1 MILVYAENITPR
13 VKYIFDIVFTDILKI
28 SYSITNIKKLF
39 LSSQGI
45 KFNYSKTRFKDELF
59 VYSSDL
65 LFQNSIEKQEIEV
78 TEWQGLKIFFQTNS
92 QSDLPF
98 DIFAASFYLV
108 SRYEEYLPFVADKH
122 KRFNASDSLA
132 FIHNFL
138 KEPIVNKWSEKFSD
152 ILVNKYPELQL
163 PKRQFHF
170 IPTIDVDNAYF
181 FKGKGI
187 VRTFGSSLKS
197 FFYFKK
203 NINRYQVIFGLKK
216 DPFDNFRLLR
226 RLHANYKPVYFFLV
240 GKYGLFD
247 RNISIKI
254 KRYKKLIQSMSR
266 YDNVGIHPSYSSYD
280 NFKTLKKEV
289 NNLSTI
295 IGEKVI
301 RSRNHFLRLKFP
313 ETYQSLL
320 KLNIKEDY
328 TMGYSSQ
335 IGFRAG
341 ICTPFLF
348 YDLTKEEITDLKIF
362 PFALMDVTFIRS
374 LKLSPKE
381 ALYEIKKIITEVKY
395 VNGTFIS
402 LWHNETF
409 SNINEYKGW
418 QFVYQEMLRFFE
430 NF

>member
-1 MILVYAENITPR
+1 MVLVYVENITPR
-13 VKYIFDIVFTDILKI
+13 VKYVFDLIFTDILKI
-28 SYSITNIKKLF
+28 SYSITNIKNLF
-39 LSSQGI
+39 LSSQLI

-59 VYSSDL
+59 VYSTDL

-122 KRFNASDSLA
+122 KRFKASDSLA

-138 KEPIVNKWSEKFSD
+138 KEPIVNKWAEKFSK
-152 ILVNKYPELQL
+152 ILITKYPKLQL
-163 PKRQFHF
+163 PKRQFRF

-181 FKGKGI
+181 FKSKGI

-197 FFYFKK
+197 FFNVKK
-203 NINRYQVIFGLKK
+203 NINRFQVILGLKK
-216 DPFDNFRLLR
+216 DPFDNYKLLK
-226 RLHANYKPVYFFLV
+226 RLHSNYKPVYFFLI
-240 GKYGLFD
+240 GKHGLFD
-247 RNISIKI
+247 KNISIKN
-254 KRYKKLIQSMSR
+254 KRYKKLIKSMSR
-266 YDNVGIHPSYSSYD
+266 YNNVGIHPSYSSYD
-280 NFKTLKKEV
+280 NFKFLKKEV
-289 NNLSTI
+289 NNLSKI
-295 IGEKVI
+295 IDKKVT

-320 KLNIKEDY
+320 KIGIKEDY

-381 ALYEIKKIITEVKY
+381 ALYEIKKIITEIRN

>member
-13 VKYIFDIVFTDILKI
+13 VKYIFDLVFNDVLQI
-28 SYSITNIKKLF
+28 SYSITNIKNF
-39 LSSQGI
+39 FISSECV
-45 KFNYSKTRFKDELF
+45 KFNYSKTKFDNELF
-59 VYSSDL
+59 IYSTDL

-78 TEWQGLKIFFQTNS
+78 TDWDGIKIFFQTNY

-122 KRFNASDSLA
+122 QRFQAIDSLA

-138 KEPIVNKWSEKFSD
+138 EEPIVNKWVELFSD

-163 PKRQFHF
+163 PKRQFNF
-170 IPTIDVDNAYF
+170 IPTIDIDNAYY
-181 FKGKGI
+181 FKAKGLI
-187 VRTFGSSLKS
+187 RTLGASLKS
-197 FFYFKK
+197 LFNLK
-203 NINRYQVIFGLKK
+203 NNFNRFQVICGFKK
-216 DPFDNFRLLR
+216 DPFDNFRLLKR
-226 RLHANYKPVYFFLV
+226 VHTNYKPVYFFLI

-247 RNISIKI
+247 RNISIKS
-254 KRYKKLIQSMSR
+254 KRYKRLIKSMSR
-266 YDNVGIHPSYSSYD
+266 YDNIGIHPSYSSTN
-280 NFKTLKKEV
+280 NFEVLKKEI
-289 NNLSTI
+289 NALSSI
-295 IGEKVI
+295 IDKKII

-313 ETYQSLL
+313 DTYQSLI

-328 TMGYSSQ
+328 TMGYSTQ

-348 YDLTKEEITDLKIF
+348 YDLTKEEITNLTIY

-374 LKLSPKE
+374 LELTPDKVLF
-381 ALYEIKKIITEVKY
+381 EIKRIIKEVKK
-395 VNGTFIS
+395 VKGTFIS

-418 QFVYQEMLRFFE
+418 RFVYQEMIRFIE
-430 NF
+430 NG